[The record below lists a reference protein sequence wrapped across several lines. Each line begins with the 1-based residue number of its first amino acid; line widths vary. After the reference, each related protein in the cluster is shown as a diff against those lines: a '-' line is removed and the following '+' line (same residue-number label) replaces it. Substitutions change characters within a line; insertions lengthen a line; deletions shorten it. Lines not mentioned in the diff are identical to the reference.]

1 MSETKEK
8 VKSKILT
15 KLLTKKVIT
24 VLVVFVAIVVVILG
38 VSDWKSTQ
46 GKSTKLKF
54 ENIGELATQCAYS
67 TEIKVIEEARTLF
80 KVKIPFTQSKYIYS
94 MDFEIKAGYDFE
106 KIFWEEKSNNKIVV
120 TMPPLKVI
128 SNEPRTDTVKIY
140 HEEESAFKQISLT
153 DVMVSIDEMKNNAQR
168 TAIENGLFDNAK
180 QNAETLIKG
189 FLGQKYDTKEYK
201 IEFKYE
207 DNKQ

>member
-8 VKSKILT
+8 VKSKNQT
-15 KLLTKKVIT
+15 KLLTKKIIA
-24 VLVVFVAIVVVILG
+24 VLVVFAAIVVVILG

-46 GKSTKLKF
+46 SKSTKLKF

-67 TEIKVIEEARTLF
+67 TEIEVIEEARTLF

-94 MDFEIKAGYDFE
+94 MDFEIKAGYDFD

-120 TMPPLKVI
+120 TMPPVKVL
-128 SNEPRTDTVKIY
+128 SNEPKTDTVKIY
-140 HEEESAFKQISLT
+140 HEEESVFKQIGLT

-207 DNKQ
+207 DNK